1 MPSPDW
7 AFTMEKNQ
15 TKADPSDSKPPFIL
29 NKVEQCLNCNKRES
43 SLCAVL
49 ACDELD
55 RLEEIMTPMN
65 FTSGQTIFTEG
76 DDLTH
81 YYTLSAGV
89 IRLVKFLPDG
99 RRAILDFLYKGDF
112 LGLNLEGHYSYS
124 AEAVTDVKVCCFS
137 RPKLQTMFDDIP
149 KMKGRLMSMFMS
161 KLVASQNQMAG
172 LGRMSPR
179 ERLAA
184 LLLLLAAE
192 PALKH
197 IGQSFILPMPR
208 EDIADFLG
216 LTIETVSRTFC
227 AFAKENLIGIEKRN
241 IIQLKNEPA
250 LQALAEADD

>member
-1 MPSPDW
+1 
-7 AFTMEKNQ
+7 MEKNQ
-15 TKADPSDSKPPFIL
+15 TKPDNFDIKPPPFL
-29 NKVEQCLNCNKRES
+29 NKVEQCRNCNKRES

-55 RLEEIMTPMN
+55 RLEEIMTPMK
-65 FTSGQTIFTEG
+65 FTPGQTIFTEG

-81 YYTLSAGV
+81 YYTLSDGV

-124 AEAVTDVKVCCFS
+124 AEAVTNIIVCCFT
-137 RPKLQTMFDDIP
+137 RQKLQAMFDDIP
-149 KMKGRLMSMFMS
+149 IMKGRLMSMFMS
-161 KLVASQNQMAG
+161 KLVSSQNQMAG

-184 LLLLLAAE
+184 FLLHLAAE

-197 IGQSFILPMPR
+197 VGQSFVLPMPR

-216 LTIETVSRTFC
+216 LTIETVSRTFS
-227 AFAKENLIGIEKRN
+227 AFAKESLIGMEKRN

-250 LQALAEADD
+250 LQKLAQKWTIEN